1 MFFFPPFSY
10 ECSKKDHFFEYL
22 HSLKEF
28 RDYAT
33 SERKDSV
40 FLNHQ
45 KIIGR
50 FVGPYTHGPAYE
62 NILILHD
69 VGTGKS
75 GIVCCIFEEYYEFY
89 KNDFNFIYLS
99 NNDVTKNNFKEEFKK
114 LSPTFQKLTIEI
126 EQRTKSR
133 SLRSHQIFIT
143 KYSNTDL
150 LRLENKIQSFDKQT
164 IIVIDEVHN
173 LVNRESIEEQ
183 EQSQTKIRR
192 VREFL
197 QKFSNK
203 KLVFMTGTP
212 IRHQVDEI
220 IPIFS
225 LLLNQSISM
234 NIFDQNNWL
243 ESFQN
248 ILQKV
253 SISYFRKKNS
263 EHLKIVYKKA
273 EPNLQNLNEQMFH
286 DVFFQ
291 NMTKYQS
298 DVYLKHLFDVDHKRK
313 ISTMDE
319 RLLHRHA
326 VMVDESLFLEKIK
339 RGKSQQEKLNLLK
352 NHSIIFYNVMQQ
364 ILQNPS
370 QKVFVYCKY
379 IEYAGIEIFV
389 KILESFGKTH
399 GTDFIRLSCESRC
412 SVCNLQV
419 ANCLCD
425 EKQIGLK
432 TKELVESFNDSQTV
446 KIIIGSDNQSE
457 GISFLDIQQIHVISP
472 WWNFGRTKQ
481 AIGRGIR
488 FNSHRNLILRKKK
501 DCLFNILSNE
511 YQQQHDKTTSFR
523 MFLEE
528 KYKENFDS
536 SVLVQLEKDDTLL
549 EKLLTSENYANQI
562 QEPVIEIRIFLHC
575 ALPNKTQ
582 YDLMKS
588 KIGPEKPHSMFDI
601 VQYKQYQKSSEQEN
615 KIKNLMYQI
624 YLNSFDFLLN
634 LYNNEIFNG
643 DTYFKNL
650 TGCKPS
656 ISPKFSTII
665 DENYNDLYL
674 EEKNSMWV
682 GKIFHFLETYFAKSR
697 CSKSFQEIFLNFQQK
712 EKECSNVELSHALLT
727 ILSKNMIFNLGD
739 QRVFLRFQNNY
750 FYMSHEKTSEK
761 YITHNTNVLPPFY
774 GLPVKQSKTMNYNI
788 ENIKEVLNHKRK
800 LSELNIDLEHFEK
813 KEFDQ
818 NDINIINTLPK
829 KIRYQIGFRQ
839 NNHGEQSKKDILAQV
854 INTPRFVGLQKS
866 LQKNLIGIRIKKDF
880 FIYFIHE
887 VDLKL
892 SSKKLTELM
901 HCLFKTV
908 TDSYK
913 NQFGK
918 VLKIHYENISPDPN
932 LSWPVKHDIILK
944 TLQEY
949 EKIKNHNRKNIFQME
964 WSDAL
969 DEIETFLSRS
979 EFSEKKGLKK
989 LFSIDTSTNFLKDC
1003 KFKFD
1008 GKNIYHEYHDQYM
1021 IWINVQIINYNLQQ
1035 FEFFENNSIMEKWE
1049 RFCKLYL
1056 MDKRLDSTGRN
1067 IQSIY
1072 FPKLYQIF
1080 TEYLTD
1086 IEKKSIMD
1094 LLQSYEDYNLQKKER
1109 QRPKNL
1115 NIDLWRQKL
1124 IDFLHNR
1131 NQIF

>member
-75 GIVCCIFEEYYEFY
+75 GIVCCIFEEYYQFY

-114 LSPTFQKLTIEI
+114 LSPTFQKLSVEM
-126 EQRTKSR
+126 EHSKSVR
-133 SLRSHQIFIT
+133 FHQIFIT

-150 LRLENKIQSFDKQT
+150 ARLENKIQSFENQT

-173 LVNRESIEEQ
+173 LVNRESIEERQ
-183 EQSQTKIRR
+183 QSRTKIRR
-192 VREFL
+192 VQEFL
-197 QKFSNK
+197 QKFHKK
-203 KLVFMTGTP
+203 KLIFMTGTP

-225 LLLNQSISM
+225 LLLNRSISM

-253 SISYFRKKNS
+253 SISYYRKKNS
-263 EHLKIVYKKA
+263 ENLKIIYQQPTQ
-273 EPNLQNLNEQMFH
+273 PNLQDLNQEMFH
-286 DVFFQ
+286 DIFFQ

-298 DVYLKHLFDVDHKRK
+298 DVYLKHLFDVDEKRK
-313 ISTMDE
+313 ITTMDE

-326 VMVDESLFLEKIK
+326 VIVDESFFLQKIK
-339 RGKSQQEKLNLLK
+339 RAKSQQQKLDVLK
-352 NHSIIFYNVMQQ
+352 DHSIIFYNVMHQ
-364 ILQNPS
+364 IIQNPS

-389 KILESFGKTH
+389 KILECFGKKH

-419 ANCLCD
+419 ATCLCD

-432 TKELVESFNDSQTV
+432 TKELVESFNHSQRI

-457 GISFLDIQQIHVISP
+457 GISFLDIEQIHVISP

-488 FNSHRNLILRKKK
+488 FNSHRNLILKKKK
-501 DCLFNILSNE
+501 DCLFNLLSNE
-511 YQQQHDKTTSFR
+511 YQQQQHKDSFR
-523 MFLEE
+523 MFLEQ
-528 KYKENFDS
+528 KYRENFDS
-536 SVLVQLEKDDTLL
+536 NDLIQLEKEDTLL
-549 EKLLTSENYANQI
+549 EKLLLLENYTNQI
-562 QEPVIEIRIFLHC
+562 QEPEIHIRIFLHC
-575 ALPNKTQ
+575 ALPNQSQ

-588 KIGPEKPHSMFDI
+588 KIAPEKPHSMFDI

-615 KIKNLMYQI
+615 KIKNLMYEI
-624 YLNSFDFLLN
+624 YLNSFDYLLN
-634 LYNNEIFNG
+634 LYNNEISDG
-643 DTYFKNL
+643 DTYFKNVSKS
-650 TGCKPS
+650 KPCRSRQDS
-656 ISPKFSTII
+656 IIH

-674 EEKNSMWV
+674 EEKNSIWV
-682 GKIFHFLETYFAKSR
+682 RKIFDFLETYFNKSP
-697 CSKSFQEIFLNFQQK
+697 CSKSFQEILLHFQHQ
-712 EKECSNVELSHALLT
+712 EPHCSHVELGHALLT
-727 ILSKNMIFNLGD
+727 ILSKNMTFVLGD
-739 QRVFLRFQNNY
+739 QKVFLRFQNNY
-750 FYMSHEKTSEK
+750 FYLSHEKTSEK
-761 YITHNTNVLPPFY
+761 YITEETNVLPPFY
-774 GLPVKQSKTMNYNI
+774 GIPSKKNRTRNYNI
-788 ENIKEVLNHKRK
+788 ENIKEVLNYKRK
-800 LSELNIDLEHFEK
+800 LSELNIDLENFEK
-813 KEFDQ
+813 REFGTKDM
-818 NDINIINTLPK
+818 NKINTLPK

-839 NNHGEQSKKDILAQV
+839 NNNGEESKKDILAQV
-854 INTPRFVGLQKS
+854 ANTPRFVELQNS
-866 LQKNLIGIRIKKDF
+866 LQKNLIGIRIKNNF

-887 VDLKL
+887 VHFKL
-892 SSKKLTELM
+892 NSKKLYELM

-908 TDSYK
+908 TNSYK

-918 VLKIHYENISPDPN
+918 VLKVYYENISPDPN
-932 LSWPVKHDIILK
+932 LAWPVKLDMILK

-949 EKIKNHNRKNIFQME
+949 EKIKNQNRNNIFQLD

-969 DEIETFLSRS
+969 QEIENFLSRS

-989 LFSIDTSTNFLKDC
+989 LFAIDTSTNFLKDC

-1008 GKNIYHEYHDQYM
+1008 GKNIYHEYHDQYV

-1049 RFCKLYL
+1049 RFCKTYL

-1086 IEKKSIMD
+1086 DEKTTIKD
-1094 LLQSYEDYNLQKKER
+1094 LLQSYENYTVEKTEQ

-1115 NIDLWRQKL
+1115 NIDLWREKL
-1124 IDFLHNR
+1124 IEFLHNR
-1131 NQIF
+1131 KQIF

>member
-126 EQRTKSR
+126 EKRTKSK

-298 DVYLKHLFDVDHKRK
+298 DVYLKHLFDVDYKRK

-432 TKELVESFNDSQTV
+432 TKELVESFNHSQTV

-457 GISFLDIQQIHVISP
+457 GISFLDIEQIHVISP

-511 YQQQHDKTTSFR
+511 YQQQQDKTTSFR

-528 KYKENFDS
+528 KHKENFDS
-536 SVLVQLEKDDTLL
+536 IVLVQLEKDDTLL

-682 GKIFHFLETYFAKSR
+682 GKIFHFLETYFAKSP
-697 CSKSFQEIFLNFQQK
+697 CSKSFQEIFFNFQQK

-839 NNHGEQSKKDILAQV
+839 NNQGEQTKKDILAQV

-866 LQKNLIGIRIKKDF
+866 LQKNLICIRIKKDF

-1115 NIDLWRQKL
+1115 NIELWRQKL